1 MPDPELQ
8 QWLPEIRNVAHRA
21 GEEILKYYRGDYAV
35 RRKEDESPVT
45 VADEAAEAIILAALR
60 ELTPDIPIIAEEES
74 AAGRQDDV
82 NGGRFWLVD
91 PLDGTKEFIAHRD
104 EFTVNIALVEDGRPV
119 MGVVYAPALGVTYA
133 AAGPD
138 SATVER
144 NGQPPR
150 PISARTMPAD
160 GAVAV
165 GSRSHGDK
173 DKMQKLAE
181 EINITDVK
189 VAGSSI
195 KFCLVAEAE
204 ADIYPR
210 YGHTHE
216 WDTAA
221 GHAVLRAAGG
231 SVCTL
236 DGQELV
242 YGKPHYLNPEF
253 IARGRD
259 G

>member
-1 MPDPELQ
+1 MPDTELQ
-8 QWLPEIRNVAHRA
+8 QWLEKIRIIAHEA
-21 GEEILKYYRGDYAV
+21 GEEILKYYRGDYDI
-35 RRKEDESPVT
+35 RQKEDESPVT
-45 VADEAAEAIILAALR
+45 VADEAAETIILAALR
-60 ELTPDIPIIAEEES
+60 TLTPDIPIIAEEES

-82 NGGRFWLVD
+82 HGNRFWLVD
-91 PLDGTKEFIAHRD
+91 PLDGTREFIAHRD
-104 EFTVNIALVEDGRPV
+104 EFTVNIALVENGYPI

-133 AAGPD
+133 AAGPGT
-138 SATVER
+138 ATVER
-144 NGQPPR
+144 DGKPPQA
-150 PISARTMPAD
+150 ISARAMPTD

-173 DKMQKLAE
+173 DKMQELSD
-181 EINITDVK
+181 EINITEVK

-210 YGHTHE
+210 YGNTHE

-231 SVCTL
+231 SVRTM
-236 DGQELV
+236 DGEELA
-242 YGKPHYLNPEF
+242 YGKPAYYNPEF
-253 IARGRD
+253 IARGR
-259 G
+259 GG